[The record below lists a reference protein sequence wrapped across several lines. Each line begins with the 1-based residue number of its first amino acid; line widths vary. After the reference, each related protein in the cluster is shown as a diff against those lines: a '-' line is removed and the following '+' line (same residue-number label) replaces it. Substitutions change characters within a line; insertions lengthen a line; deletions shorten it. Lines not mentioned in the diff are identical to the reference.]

1 VTNEEKV
8 NQVIA
13 LMDAGTSERSAC
25 EQVGINRGTFRSAA
39 LKVQAVDQYA
49 KALEAMAQDQ
59 VELVE
64 QAIAD
69 MREGKI
75 DHKMAKVEIDARKW
89 FASKFLPKRY
99 GDKITQ
105 EISGPDGAPIQ
116 SQAVSL
122 DPAQEAALQQV
133 IEDAKSRIR

>member
-1 VTNEEKV
+1 MDHTEKV

-39 LKVQAVDQYA
+39 LKVQVVDQYA

>member
-1 VTNEEKV
+1 MDHTEKV

-39 LKVQAVDQYA
+39 LKAQVVDQYA

-133 IEDAKSRIR
+133 IEDAKSRIK

>member
-1 VTNEEKV
+1 MDHTEKV

-39 LKVQAVDQYA
+39 LKVQVVDQYA

-64 QAIAD
+64 QTIED
-69 MREGKI
+69 MRSGKI

-105 EISGPDGAPIQ
+105 EISGPDGSPIQ

-122 DPAQEAALQQV
+122 DPAQEAALHQV
-133 IEDAKSRIR
+133 IEDAKSRIK

>member
-1 VTNEEKV
+1 MTNEEKV

-133 IEDAKSRIR
+133 IEDAKSRIK

>member
-133 IEDAKSRIR
+133 IEDAKSRIK

>member
-1 VTNEEKV
+1 MTNEEKV

>member
-1 VTNEEKV
+1 MDHTEKV

-39 LKVQAVDQYA
+39 LKVQVVDQYA

-133 IEDAKSRIR
+133 IEDAKSRIK

>member
-1 VTNEEKV
+1 MTNEEKV

-64 QAIAD
+64 QTIED
-69 MREGKI
+69 MRSGKI

-122 DPAQEAALQQV
+122 DPAQESALQQV
-133 IEDAKSRIR
+133 IEDAKSRIK

>member
-64 QAIAD
+64 QTIED
-69 MREGKI
+69 MRSGKI

-122 DPAQEAALQQV
+122 DPAQESALQQV
-133 IEDAKSRIR
+133 IEDAKSRIK

>member
-64 QAIAD
+64 QTIED
-69 MREGKI
+69 MRSGKI

-89 FASKFLPKRY
+89 FASKYLPKRY

-133 IEDAKSRIR
+133 IEDAKSRIK